1 MSTNEEAERE
11 AEREAE
17 AFLDQHEKVIR
28 MRMKEMYDLGG
39 RNMLVLCQSAIVNCR
54 DSWILTREQRTAIN
68 RILEKLEASIDKMD
82 ALVMPPH
89 EGPMQ

>member
-1 MSTNEEAERE
+1 MSTDEKAERE

-39 RNMLVLCQSAIVNCR
+39 RNMLVLCQSAILNCR
-54 DSWILTREQRTAIN
+54 DSWALTHEQRNAIN
-68 RILEKLEASIDKMD
+68 HILEGLEASIDKMD
-82 ALVMPPH
+82 ALIIPPH

>member
-1 MSTNEEAERE
+1 MSTDEE

-39 RNMLVLCQSAIVNCR
+39 RNMLVLCQSAI
-54 DSWILTREQRTAIN
+54 TF
-68 RILEKLEASIDKMD
+68 
-82 ALVMPPH
+82 
-89 EGPMQ
+89 